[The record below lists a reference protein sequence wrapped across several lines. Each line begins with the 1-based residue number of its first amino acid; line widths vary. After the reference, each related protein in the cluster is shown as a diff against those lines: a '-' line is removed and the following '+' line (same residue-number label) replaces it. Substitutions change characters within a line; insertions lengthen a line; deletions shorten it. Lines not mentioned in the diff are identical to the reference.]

1 MNINSLV
8 VTALSSLNLPVA
20 FNVYNGIA
28 ENYITV
34 NYADERPALYAEDT
48 DELDET
54 IIQVHY
60 FTQTN
65 PQTNKK
71 TIRRLLRA
79 AGFTIMS
86 TTELYESDTGY
97 THVIVEC
104 WIDGVVN
111 DT

>member
-1 MNINSLV
+1 MNINSIV
-8 VTALSSLNLPVA
+8 VTALTSLSIPVA
-20 FNVYNGIA
+20 ANVYNGIA
-28 ENYITV
+28 ESYVTFNYS
-34 NYADERPALYAEDT
+34 DERPALYAEDT

-79 AGFTIMS
+79 AGFTIIS

-104 WIDGVVN
+104 YIEGVVIN
-111 DT
+111 N